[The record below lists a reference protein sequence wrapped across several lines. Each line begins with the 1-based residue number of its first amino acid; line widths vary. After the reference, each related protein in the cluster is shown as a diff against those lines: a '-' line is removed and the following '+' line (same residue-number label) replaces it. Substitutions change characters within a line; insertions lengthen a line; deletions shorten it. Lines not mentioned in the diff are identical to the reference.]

1 VSAAEEGL
9 TTKAAWIHRRPGRHI
24 RREVACPH
32 AFPVTGKAFLLPAR
46 SRELR
51 TVLKSKIHRATVTQA
66 DLHYEGSITLDPV
79 LMEAADILPFEQVH
93 VLDVNNGARL
103 TTYAIE
109 GARGSGQVCIN
120 GAAARLV
127 SAGDTVIILTY
138 DSMDEGRARD
148 YVPALVYVDGENRI
162 VRTGSHIEPAPVA
175 V

>member
-1 VSAAEEGL
+1 M
-9 TTKAAWIHRRPGRHI
+9 
-24 RREVACPH
+24 
-32 AFPVTGKAFLLPAR
+32 
-46 SRELR
+46 R

-66 DLHYEGSITLDPV
+66 DLHYEGSITLDPA

-93 VLDVNNGARL
+93 VLDVSNGARL

-127 SAGDTVIILTY
+127 SAGDIVIVLTY
-138 DSMDEGRARD
+138 DSMTDEQARTHAP
-148 YVPALVYVDGENRI
+148 VLIYVDDANRI
-162 VRTGSHIEPAPVA
+162 VGAGSHIEPAPLA